1 VEPNKLNIE
10 DNYHDLQNRVCE
22 GDIAAFRVIFD
33 SLFNR
38 LNHFAYSFVQ
48 NKEAAVDIV
57 DDLFTKLW
65 LNRQHIVEIKNL
77 RVYLYTAT
85 KNASLNYLSAKA
97 KEIITESYDYINIQI
112 TDNNNPEKLMVTQ
125 EFQKKINEAIES
137 LPPRCKLVFKLVR
150 EDGLKYAEVANILNL
165 SIKTIDNQMV
175 MAVSK
180 IRESMKGIL
189 EINKPKIFSKK

>member
-1 VEPNKLNIE
+1 
-10 DNYHDLQNRVCE
+10 
-22 GDIAAFRVIFD
+22 
-33 SLFNR
+33 
-38 LNHFAYSFVQ
+38 
-48 NKEAAVDIV
+48 
-57 DDLFTKLW
+57 
-65 LNRQHIVEIKNL
+65 
-77 RVYLYTAT
+77 
-85 KNASLNYLSAKA
+85 LSAKA

-165 SIKTIDNQMV
+165 SIKTVDNQMV

>member
-1 VEPNKLNIE
+1 MEPNKLNIE
-10 DNYHDLQNRVCE
+10 ENYYDLQQRVCE
-22 GDIAAFRVIFD
+22 GDIAAFRIIFD

-38 LNHFAYSFVQ
+38 LNLFAYSFVQ
-48 NKEAAVDIV
+48 NKDSAVDIV

-65 LNRQHIVEIKNL
+65 VNRQHITEIKNL

-85 KNASLNYLSAKA
+85 KNASLNFLSAKA

-112 TDNNNPEKLMVTQ
+112 TDHNNPEKLMVTQ

-165 SIKTIDNQMV
+165 SIKTVDNQMV

-180 IRESMKGIL
+180 IRESVKSIL
-189 EINKPKIFSKK
+189 EINKTKIFSKK

>member
-10 DNYHDLQNRVCE
+10 ENYYDLQQRVCE
-22 GDIAAFRVIFD
+22 GDIAAFRIIFD

-38 LNHFAYSFVQ
+38 LNLFAYSFVQ
-48 NKEAAVDIV
+48 NKDSAVDIV

-65 LNRQHIVEIKNL
+65 VNRQHITEIKNL

-85 KNASLNYLSAKA
+85 KNASLNFLSAKA

-112 TDNNNPEKLMVTQ
+112 TDHNNPEKLMVTQ

-165 SIKTIDNQMV
+165 SIKTVDNQMV

-180 IRESMKGIL
+180 IRESVKSIL
-189 EINKPKIFSKK
+189 EINKTKIFSKK